1 MKVEQTKF
9 VSHQKTLLW
18 VKIILTGSLRS
29 GFMLTV
35 MKLKLGTE
43 KIVFCSL
50 LLNFPLGS

>member
-9 VSHQKTLLW
+9 VSDQKTLLW
-18 VKIILTGSLRS
+18 VKIILTGSLCS